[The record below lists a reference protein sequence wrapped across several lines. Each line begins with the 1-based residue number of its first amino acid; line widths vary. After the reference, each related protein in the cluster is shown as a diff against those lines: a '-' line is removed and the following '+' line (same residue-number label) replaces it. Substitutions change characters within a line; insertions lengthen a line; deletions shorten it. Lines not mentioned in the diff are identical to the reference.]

1 MFSCRHSAVGIDL
14 VKREMQADINSTSAT
29 ESALQ
34 QPSILHCGSANEYP
48 FDLGSHTRAIATT
61 SSEAQRWFD
70 LGLSWCLGFNQEEGV
85 KCFQRALASD
95 PNCVMAHWGVAYG
108 LGPFY
113 NLVWR
118 DLGEL
123 EADNVTR
130 VAFHH
135 VQLALA
141 LSEGQKGPERQLVE
155 ALAKRFQKPHRVAP
169 EEFDRW
175 DDEYAAAMRR
185 VYYAFPED
193 HDVMGLFVDALI
205 TRTPRRLWDVKSG
218 VPSPNADTI
227 EALAICDRTIALAEQ
242 QGVPQHPAIVHLHIH
257 LLEMSNTPEH
267 AMRSADVL
275 SGLCPDAGH
284 MNHMPGHIYVLCG
297 DYEKAKIAS
306 GRAIRADDMYATFAG
321 SFNFYI
327 TARCHDLHLMMF
339 TCMFL
344 GQYSPAIAAAE
355 KIRDILTPD
364 ILRVSDRPKLAM
376 TTEGYYS
383 MKMHVLVRFGRW
395 QEIIDEPVPADHSI
409 FLVSI
414 PMHHYARAI
423 AYATLKDFARA
434 EQERELF
441 RLSKSRVPMS
451 RRFLSNFAL
460 DTLAVGEAMLDGE
473 VEYHKGNYDQ
483 AFMHLREAVRRDDNL
498 GYTEPWAWMHPPRHA
513 LAALLMDQGHYV
525 EAEKI
530 YRDDLGLSG
539 RIQRCTQ
546 HPDNVWALHGL
557 VECLQMRGEKEESPM
572 FSAKLARALAKTDV
586 PITSSCMCRLTDRP
600 QSNASCCQP

>member
-1 MFSCRHSAVGIDL
+1 MRVDTNNSSLPGSAG
-14 VKREMQADINSTSAT
+14 
-29 ESALQ
+29 Q
-34 QPSILHCGSANEYP
+34 QPSRLPEQSAGEYP
-48 FDLGSHTRAIATT
+48 FDLGSHTRTIATK

-70 LGLSWCLGFNQEEGV
+70 LGLNWCLGFNQEEGI
-85 KCFQRALASD
+85 KCFQNALAAD
-95 PNCVMAHWGVAYG
+95 PECVMAHWGVAYG

-123 EADNVTR
+123 EADNVAR

-135 VQLALA
+135 VQRALA
-141 LSEGQKGPERQLVE
+141 LSGGQEGQERDLVE
-155 ALAKRFQKPHRVAP
+155 ALAKRFQKPHHVSP

-185 VYYAFPED
+185 LHYAFPDD
-193 HDVMGLFVDALI
+193 HDIMGLFVEALI
-205 TRTPRRLWDVKSG
+205 TRTPRRLWDVKTG
-218 VPSPNADTI
+218 TPSRNADTV
-227 EALAICDRTIALAEQ
+227 EALAICDRSIASADR
-242 QGVPQHPAIVHLHIH
+242 QGIPQHPAIVHLHIH
-257 LLEMSNTPEH
+257 LLEMSNWPER

-275 SGLCPDAGH
+275 STMCPDAGH
-284 MNHMPGHIYVLCG
+284 MNHMPAHIYVLCG
-297 DYEKAKIAS
+297 DYEKAKNAS
-306 GRAIRADDMYATFAG
+306 EKAIRADDMYGRFAG

-344 GQYSPAIAAAE
+344 GQYLPAIAAAE
-355 KIRDILTPD
+355 KIRGILTSDILGV
-364 ILRVSDRPKLAM
+364 RDRPKLAM
-376 TTEGYYS
+376 TTEGYYA

-395 QEIIDEPVPADHSI
+395 QEIIDEPVPADQSI

-423 AYATLKDFARA
+423 AYATLKDFVRA
-434 EQERELF
+434 EEERRLF
-441 RLSKSRVPMS
+441 HLSKGRVPPS

-473 VEYHKGNYDQ
+473 LEYHKGNHEEAYE
-483 AFMHLREAVRRDDNL
+483 HLREAVRRNDNL

-513 LAALLMDQGHYV
+513 LAALLMEQGHYA
-525 EAEKI
+525 EAEEI

-557 VECLQMRGEKEESPM
+557 VECLQRRGDTLELPM
-572 FSAKLARALAKTDV
+572 LSSKLTSALARTDV
-586 PITSSCMCRLTDRP
+586 PITSSCMCRLNDRP
-600 QSNASCCQP
+600 LPDASCCRP